1 MSSFAMPL
9 GLVGIGVVGVESLVV
24 RWTFALGLSGR
35 R

>member
-24 RWTFALGLSGR
+24 RWTFAPSPSGWR
-35 R
+35 